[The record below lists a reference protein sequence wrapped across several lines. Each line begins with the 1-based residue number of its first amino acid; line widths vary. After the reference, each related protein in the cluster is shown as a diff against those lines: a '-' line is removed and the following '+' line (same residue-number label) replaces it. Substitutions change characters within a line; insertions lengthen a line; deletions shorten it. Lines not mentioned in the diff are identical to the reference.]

1 MNSLLRSVTVLILP
15 LAATAIVMPAASP
28 PRMLELGGAIDRF
41 MTGSIDVWVGCD
53 TLDLVSPGRWV
64 FHTRFVDYVTQQPA
78 EGAGWKVVERA
89 AESPNPT
96 GAATGSEDLGSN
108 CRTDGETS

>member
-1 MNSLLRSVTVLILP
+1 MNSLLRSVTILILP
-15 LAATAIVMPAASP
+15 LATAAVVMPAASP
-28 PRMLELGGAIDRF
+28 PRMLELGGVIDRF
-41 MTGSIDVWVGCD
+41 MARSIDVWVGRD

-78 EGAGWKVVERA
+78 EGAGWTVVERA

-96 GAATGSEDLGSN
+96 RAVTRSEEPGSN
-108 CRTDGETS
+108 CRTDGEPS